1 MQEKPTMQRWAQ
13 HERPGHLINRAA
25 KLMLR
30 LADTKFRPL
39 GLGVASF
46 PVLTMLRTGQKLSQK
61 DLALCARIEQP
72 SMAQLLSRLERDGMI
87 KRGPDPDDGR
97 SSLISIT
104 RKALGILP
112 EIDAAVDAGNDMA
125 VAGMSEAEVKMLID
139 LLQRLIANLEQA
151 AQREQAAADQAE
163 TSGTGI

>member
-1 MQEKPTMQRWAQ
+1 MQEKTTMQRWAQ

-104 RKALGILP
+104 RKALGIRP
-112 EIDAAVDAGNDMA
+112 ESDAAVDAGNDMA
-125 VAGMSEAEVKMLID
+125 VAGMSEAEIKMLID

-151 AQREQAAADQAE
+151 AQREQVAADHAE
-163 TSGTGI
+163 KI

>member
-1 MQEKPTMQRWAQ
+1 MQEKMTMRKWER
-13 HERPGHLINRAA
+13 HERPGYLINRAA
-25 KLMLR
+25 RLLLR

-46 PVLTMLRTGQKLSQK
+46 PVLSMLRTGQKLSQK

-87 KRGPDPDDGR
+87 KRSPDPDDGR

-112 EIDAAVDAGNDMA
+112 EVDAAVDAGNEMA
-125 VAGMSEAEVKMLID
+125 VAGMSDGEIKILID
-139 LLQRLIANLEQA
+139 LLQRLIGNLEQA
-151 AQREQAAADQAE
+151 AQREQMATDHAE
-163 TSGTGI
+163 KM

>member
-1 MQEKPTMQRWAQ
+1 MQENMMRKWAL

-25 KLMLR
+25 RLMLR
-30 LADTKFRPL
+30 LADIRFRPL

-61 DLALCARIEQP
+61 ELALCARIEQP

-87 KRGPDPDDGR
+87 KRSPDPDDGR

-112 EIDAAVDAGNDMA
+112 EVDAAVDAGNELA
-125 VAGMSEAEVKMLID
+125 VAGMNDDEVKTLID
-139 LLQRLIANLEQA
+139 LLQRLIGNLERA
-151 AQREQAAADQAE
+151 AEREQAAADRSE
-163 TSGTGI
+163 EP